1 MTGQRDSGRPEETAA
16 GAAVEPCCDELIDQ
30 LYEFMDSEINEETC
44 HRFRGH
50 LAECPPCRD
59 AVAAEH
65 RLRSMLR
72 RSCLEVAPSQ
82 LRLRVV
88 TQISL
93 LRSRSD

>member
-1 MTGQRDSGRPEETAA
+1 MTDQRYGGRRGEPTG

-30 LYEFMDSEINEETC
+30 LFEFMDSEINEETYQ
-44 HRFRGH
+44 RFRDH

-59 AVAAEH
+59 AVAAEY

-88 TQISL
+88 AQISL